1 MQLTPASPDEV
12 RELLGDVDD
21 LIVERILETSASP
34 DEIAEALRSLEAEDL
49 ADKDVDFAPSS
60 PRVTEVR
67 TIMTEITLSDDD
79 DDLFG
84 LPVGDEE
91 EEDDIHAIR

>member
-1 MQLTPASPDEV
+1 MHQTPATPDEV
-12 RELLGDVDD
+12 RDLLGDVDD
-21 LIVERILETSASP
+21 LIVERILESSASA

-67 TIMTEITLSDDD
+67 TIMTELAVTDE

-84 LPVGDEE
+84 MPLDDED
-91 EEDDIHAIR
+91 EEDDVHTVR